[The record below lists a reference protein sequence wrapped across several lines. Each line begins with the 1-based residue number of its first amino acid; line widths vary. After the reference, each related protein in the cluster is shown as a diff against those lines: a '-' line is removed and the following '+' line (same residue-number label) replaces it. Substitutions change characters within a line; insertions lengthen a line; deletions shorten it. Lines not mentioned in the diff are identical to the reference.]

1 LGTVGGEMILADPVA
16 SVFLAPLTVTIRALV
31 FFVVDVIVFGR
42 YLLNRAITN
51 WFWPISM
58 VEARFFPIFGRCCS
72 GRNPDLDIIRQSYY
86 D

>member
-1 LGTVGGEMILADPVA
+1 MADPVA

-31 FFVVDVIVFGR
+31 FFVVDIIVFGR

-58 VEARFFPIFGRCCS
+58 VDAGFFPIFGRCCS
-72 GRNPDLDIIRQSYY
+72 GRNPDLDFIRQSYY